1 MPISKILAD
10 DDSYNLPPTPAER
23 MNGPVNELHFPTNFL
38 WGAATAAY
46 QIEGAWNEDGKG
58 ESIWD
63 RFCHT
68 PGKITNADTG
78 DVACDHYHRYPE
90 DIALMRQLGLK
101 AYRFSVSWPR
111 VLPSGFGRINPAGL
125 VFYDR
130 LVDALLA
137 ANIEPFIT
145 LHHWDFPQILHDRGG
160 WMNRNNLPY
169 FADYAAMMVK
179 QLGDRV
185 RYWAT
190 LNEPDDI
197 AEAGYA
203 NGEHAPGILN
213 DWKTVYQVI
222 HNLMV
227 AHGLAVQA
235 MRAVNPMLEVGLVL
249 GLWGVDPSSDDPAD
263 VFAADMVWN
272 SQRITFMQPIFRGHY
287 HPAMIGAVGDNLP
300 EIKSGDM
307 ALISQKLD
315 FIGINSYSRSLVG
328 ARGVIS
334 PVPGS
339 EYTDLGWEVCAPAF
353 RRMLNRINND
363 YNLPP
368 IYITENG
375 AAFKDVVTSDGQ
387 IRDVRRLEYL
397 RQHITQVRLAI
408 QDGVDVRGF
417 FVWSLLDNFEW
428 GHGNAKR
435 FGLIRVDYDTL
446 KRTIKD
452 SGEWYSRVISS
463 NSVDQ

>member
-1 MPISKILAD
+1 MMKDL
-10 DDSYNLPPTPAER
+10 
-23 MNGPVNELHFPTNFL
+23 MNKLRFPTNFV

-63 RFCHT
+63 RFSHT
-68 PGKITNADTG
+68 PGNIINADTG

-111 VLPSGFGRINPAGL
+111 VLPTGFGRVNPTGL
-125 VFYDR
+125 DFYDR
-130 LVDALLA
+130 LVDALLV

-145 LHHWDFPQILHDRGG
+145 LHHWDFPQVLHDRGG
-160 WMNRNNLPY
+160 WINRDNLPY
-169 FADYAAMMVK
+169 FADYAALMVK
-179 QLGDRV
+179 RLGDRI
-185 RYWAT
+185 RRWAT
-190 LNEPDDI
+190 FNEPDDI
-197 AEAGYA
+197 AEAGYGS
-203 NGEHAPGILN
+203 GEHAPGVKN
-213 DWKTVYQVI
+213 DWKRARQVI

-227 AHGLAVQA
+227 AHGLAVQTL
-235 MRAVNPMLEVGLVL
+235 RAINPALEVGIVL
-249 GLWGVDPSSDDPAD
+249 GQWGLDPASDDPTDIA
-263 VFAADMVWN
+263 AADLAWN
-272 SQRITFMQPIFRGHY
+272 SQRTAFLHPIFRGHY
-287 HPAMIGAVGDNLP
+287 HSLMIDAFGDHLP

-315 FIGINSYSRSLVG
+315 FLGINSYSRGVVG
-328 ARGVIS
+328 AQGVTS

-339 EYTDLGWEVCAPAF
+339 EYTDMGWEVCAPAF
-353 RRMLNRINND
+353 RRMLNRINKD

-375 AAFKDVVTSDGQ
+375 AAFPDVVTVDGK
-387 IRDVRRLEYL
+387 IHDERRLDYL
-397 RQHITQVRLAI
+397 RQHFTQVRLAM
-408 QDGVDVRGF
+408 QDGVDVRGY